1 MSNAARLAET
11 GARALVVGAGIG
23 GLTAGLALAGR
34 GFQVDIAERAA
45 DLDEVGAGIQLSANA
60 GRILADMG
68 LSSAIAEAAIEPS
81 AIEVRNGLSG
91 ALLSSISGDTLKAR
105 YDFPYW
111 VIHRAD
117 LQAVLRQAV
126 EKNAAIKLHLGV
138 EVTGLG
144 AADRTGVQVRA
155 PQLADATFAAVVAA
169 DGVRSSLRS
178 SVPGAAAPRVA
189 NRTAWRALVPI
200 SAVGDLLPANAVCV
214 WLGPN
219 AHVVSYPVACGAAI
233 NIVAIVEERSDQPGW
248 GLPGAFP
255 DLAAHL
261 QSWSPRLA
269 QLLSL
274 AESWKKYVLT
284 HVDPSG
290 SWSAG
295 RVALLGDAAHAMM
308 PFLAQG
314 AAMAIED
321 AAILAARL
329 SAASDVP
336 AALKLYEAERKG
348 RVVRVAAAA
357 ARTGRRYHFT
367 GGMAAA
373 RDLALRI
380 AGERLILGEV
390 DWIYRWRVG
399 AKSK

>member
-1 MSNAARLAET
+1 MR
-11 GARALVVGAGIG
+11 RVLVVGAGIG
-23 GLTAGLALAGR
+23 GLTAALALAGQ
-34 GFQVDIAERAA
+34 GFQVDIAERS
-45 DLDEVGAGIQLSANA
+45 DELDEVGAGIQLSANA
-60 GRILADMG
+60 GRVLADLG
-68 LSSAIAEAAIEPS
+68 LASAIADAAIEPS

-91 ALLSSISGDTLKAR
+91 TLLSSISGSTLNAR

-117 LQAVLRQAV
+117 LQRVLRQAV
-126 EKNAAIKLHLGV
+126 ERSAAIKLHLGV
-138 EVTGLG
+138 EVGG
-144 AADRTGVQVRA
+144 GDASADHTGVRVRR

-169 DGVRSSLRS
+169 DGVRSSLRAL
-178 SVPGAAAPRVA
+178 VPGAATARA
-189 NRTAWRALVPI
+189 ADRTAWRALVPV

-214 WLGPN
+214 WLGPR
-219 AHVVSYPVACGAAI
+219 AHVVCYPVARGAAV
-233 NIVAIVEERSDQPGW
+233 NIVAIVEERSDQTGW
-248 GLPGAFP
+248 GLPGAYP
-255 DLAAHL
+255 ELARPL
-261 QSWSPRLA
+261 ESWSPRVA

-274 AESWKKYVLT
+274 AESWKKYALM
-284 HVDPSG
+284 HVDPAG
-290 SWSAG
+290 PWSAD
-295 RVALLGDAAHAMM
+295 RLALLGDAAHAMM

-321 AAILAARL
+321 AAVLAARL

-357 ARTGRRYHFT
+357 ARTGQRYHFT

-390 DWIYRWRVG
+390 DWIYRWRAD
-399 AKSK
+399 AKSKFSGE